1 MLIWK
6 VWKDALRTKQQS
18 PYMTHDIPSET
29 ISSLHFCPFD
39 DVLGVGHS
47 AGFTSLIIPGSG
59 EPNFDAREINPYQ
72 TAKQRQE
79 TEVRSLLDKL
89 QPEMISLDPEFI
101 GNIDLRPKNVR
112 KKALEEDRPVEEGDG
127 KEKKKARGKNS
138 AMKRY
143 LRRKTKNVI
152 DERTMRME
160 AVRKREREERE
171 GRAVAVTKQLPPV
184 LSRFQRRGD

>member
-1 MLIWK
+1 
-6 VWKDALRTKQQS
+6 
-18 PYMTHDIPSET
+18 
-29 ISSLHFCPFD
+29 
-39 DVLGVGHS
+39 
-47 AGFTSLIIPGSG
+47 
-59 EPNFDAREINPYQ
+59 
-72 TAKQRQE
+72 
-79 TEVRSLLDKL
+79 
-89 QPEMISLDPEFI
+89 MISLDPEFI